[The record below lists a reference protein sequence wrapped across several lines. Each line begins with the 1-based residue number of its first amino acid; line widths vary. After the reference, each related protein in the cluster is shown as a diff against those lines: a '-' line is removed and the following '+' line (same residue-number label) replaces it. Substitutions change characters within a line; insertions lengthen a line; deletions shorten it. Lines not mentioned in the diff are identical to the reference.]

1 MQEVEGLAEM
11 EEVAER
17 KSQEIVEESGEISA
31 RDGRDG
37 RDEEKEGLP
46 PNKNLVKGI

>member
-11 EEVAER
+11 EEVAEI

-31 RDGRDG
+31 RDG